1 MPAVYFRLPGVL
13 CVRQGAVTSII
24 VLIQNLIAV
33 VGNIDEI
40 VLALVGVQ
48 DPVDRLRTI
57 DERYQL
63 AVVVNESVLY
73 AVDNKND
80 PAAALA
86 EIRACKLHIGQE
98 LVAVGAFEEKV
109 MPPLGAVVR
118 IIQRDGHQLGII
130 IGASIIGNKDR
141 SVAENQVRHGVQ
153 FKNDAELRELCLQLG
168 QVDVLLKRNFPA
180 VFHQLLEGLFRRQ
193 DIHHLLGFAYIMLDH
208 VRAFL
213 QVPSQIVYHN
223 IPNMRFGNL
232 DEWDNHAN

>member
-1 MPAVYFRLPGVL
+1 LVMPAVYFRLPGVL

-80 PAAALA
+80 PTAALA

-98 LVAVGAFEEKV
+98 LVA
-109 MPPLGAVVR
+109 
-118 IIQRDGHQLGII
+118 
-130 IGASIIGNKDR
+130 
-141 SVAENQVRHGVQ
+141 
-153 FKNDAELRELCLQLG
+153 
-168 QVDVLLKRNFPA
+168 
-180 VFHQLLEGLFRRQ
+180 
-193 DIHHLLGFAYIMLDH
+193 
-208 VRAFL
+208 
-213 QVPSQIVYHN
+213 
-223 IPNMRFGNL
+223 
-232 DEWDNHAN
+232 